1 VIGIEPLYFLD
12 EMSFDETQAV
22 YKAKNEE
29 FKSSMEQTRLLCYY
43 SVISMNGT
51 KQFKKPSD
59 LFELPWEKA
68 NKPKGRRLTE
78 VEVLQK
84 AEENRRNRAILSG
97 KNS

>member
-1 VIGIEPLYFLD
+1 LYFLD
-12 EMSFDETQAV
+12 EMSFDEALAV
-22 YKAKNEE
+22 YKSKDEE
-29 FKSSMEQTRLLCYY
+29 ARATMEQTRLLCYY

-68 NKPKGRRLTE
+68 NRPKSRRLTE
-78 VEVLQK
+78 AEALKK